1 MKLNSGNFIGIF
13 DSGIGGISVL
23 NQCIR
28 LMPNEN
34 YVFFA
39 DSSNFP
45 YGTKPKA
52 QIAQIGLDI
61 IGHFD
66 KLGSKEVIIACNT
79 MSTSDMPLFVST
91 YPNLKILGTYPDFT
105 KLLTPGAILK
115 ENDYIYDK
123 ENGLQIKKSKLKLL
137 IIATTATC
145 KSTFLTQLVNDFKN
159 YIDIYVEPTD
169 FIVKAVENDKLD
181 TFEFKNH
188 LEFFFKEYKDIN
200 YLLLGCTH
208 FTFASDEI
216 KKIVNDDV
224 IMFSG
229 GDIVAKYAFEYTS
242 QNDMTS
248 NIVNPTITIID
259 SQINDRRIK
268 LYNKLIRTNSH
279 KIVFEKSFD
288 SLS

>member
-45 YGTKPKA
+45 YGTKPNT

-66 KLGSKEVIIACNT
+66 KLGAKEVIIACNT

-91 YPNLKILGTYPDFT
+91 YPNLKIFGTYPDFT
-105 KLLTPGAILK
+105 KLLTPGTILK
-115 ENDYIYDK
+115 EDTYKYDK

-145 KSTFLTQLVNDFKN
+145 KSTFLTQLVKEFKSF
-159 YIDIYVEPTD
+159 IDIYVEPTD
-169 FIVKAVENDKLD
+169 FIVEAVENNKLE
-181 TFEFKNH
+181 TFEFRNQ
-188 LEFFFKEYKDIN
+188 LELFFKEYKDIN

-208 FTFASDEI
+208 FPFASDEI
-216 KKIVNDDV
+216 KKIVNDGV
-224 IMFSG
+224 VMFSG
-229 GDIVAKYAFEYTS
+229 GDIAAKNAFDYTS
-242 QNDMTS
+242 QNDMMS

-259 SQINDRRIK
+259 SQIDDKRMR

-279 KIVFEKSFD
+279 EIIFGKSFD
-288 SLS
+288 NLL